1 MKTTPPKDHLPF
13 TAATL
18 PLPSENQ
25 QKVSQK
31 GMGRLARQEALAG
44 YLLIAPNLLIYT
56 IFVVLPVLMSLV
68 LSFTDWN
75 FVGGLENLKFVGFA
89 NFTELPGDTWFTD
102 SLRNNLVYTLVVPI
116 TMAFGLLFAMLLNR
130 FSYLRSFLRSMIFMP
145 YISSSIAIA
154 AVWMVIFHPSY
165 GPINSFLMS
174 IGMENPPR
182 WLGST
187 LWALPTVMFIN
198 VWAGFGYNMVIYLAG
213 LQTIPQELY
222 EAADIDGA
230 GVWAKFRF
238 IIFPLLTPT
247 TFFLLVTGII
257 GSFKVFDI
265 INVLTQGGPGTSTT
279 MLAYDVYRTGF
290 VFYRMG
296 YASAIAWV
304 LMIIVAIITL
314 IQWWGQRKIVVEY

>member
-1 MKTTPPKDHLPF
+1 MKTTPLKESLPI
-13 TAATL
+13 TAASIT
-18 PLPSENQ
+18 LPSENLATI
-25 QKVSQK
+25 KNK
-31 GMGRLARQEALAG
+31 GMGQLARSEALAG
-44 YLLIAPNLLIYT
+44 YLLIAPNLLIYMV
-56 IFVVLPVLMSLV
+56 FVVLPVLMSLV
-68 LSFTDWN
+68 LSFSDWN
-75 FVGGLENLKFVGFA
+75 FVGGFENLKFIGFE
-89 NFTELPGDTWFTD
+89 NFAALPTDTWFTD

-116 TMAFGLLFAMLLNR
+116 TMAFGLLFALMLNNY
-130 FSYLRSFLRSMIFMP
+130 SYLRSFLRSMIFMP

-165 GPINSFLMS
+165 GPINSFLSS

-198 VWAGFGYNMVIYLAG
+198 VWAGFGYSMVIYLAG

-230 GVWAKFRF
+230 GAWNKFRF

-265 INVLTQGGPGTSTT
+265 INVLTQGGPGTATT

-290 VFYRMG
+290 VFYKMG